1 MKRLELIMG
10 RNIPNAGKVSDNMIN
25 DFIKT
30 EELID
35 KGRQWT
41 EDLPGSVEGEL
52 LRSFALP

>member
-1 MKRLELIMG
+1 MAADLLLDG
-10 RNIPNAGKVSDNMIN
+10 HSFN